1 MTEIVTHTHVT
12 RGDFYCVESRLEPC
26 GLVIFGASGDLTR
39 RKLVPALLSIF
50 QRGLLPEE
58 FFILGCARS
67 RMTDRQFRNKLRS
80 ELIQQADSLPRGI
93 IDVFLKRCY
102 YLAGDYN
109 ELSLYGSLSKRLEEL
124 DKQYSCTGNRI
135 FYLSTPPSLFEVIVS
150 RLGAL
155 GMTNEPG
162 DGSRWVRVVVEK
174 PFGHDLESALE
185 LDSKIAGVLKE
196 SQICRIDHYLG
207 KETVQNLLMFR
218 FANVVFE
225 PVWNR
230 RYVDNVQITVAETL
244 GVEHRAGY
252 FEQAGQLRD
261 MFQNHMMQMLALVA
275 MEPPASFDADRVRD
289 EKVKL
294 LRSIRPLEPGELD
307 RSIVR
312 AQYGPGVVGDT
323 QVVGYRRE
331 DGVSPESR
339 VETYVA
345 AKIMLDNWRWQG
357 VPFYLRS
364 GKRLARR
371 ISEIAITFKEV
382 PHLMFP
388 EVKPEHLMS
397 NVLVLNIQPEE
408 GVSLTVQAKRPG
420 PEVYMIPL
428 TLDFHYRSLFGKALP
443 EAYERLLMDCISGDQ
458 TLFIRRD
465 EVAAAWGLL
474 TPVLEAWEQDKV
486 DGGPA
491 VYPAG
496 SWGPKQADD
505 LLAIDNR
512 TWRKP
517 EVVAG

>member
-1 MTEIVTHTHVT
+1 MAEIITHTHVT
-12 RGDFYCVESRLEPC
+12 RGDFYCVESRLEAC
-26 GLVIFGASGDLTR
+26 ALVIFGASGDLTQ

-50 QRGLLPEE
+50 RRGLLPEE

-67 RMTDRQFRNKLRS
+67 RMTDRQFRSKLRS
-80 ELIQQADSLPRGI
+80 ELTQQADSVPRGI

-102 YLAGDYN
+102 YLAGDYSD
-109 ELSLYGSLSKRLEEL
+109 LDFYGSLGKRLEEL
-124 DKQYSCTGNRI
+124 DKQYSDTGNRI
-135 FYLSTPPSLFEVIVS
+135 FYLSTPPSLFEIIVQ
-150 RLGAL
+150 RLGTL
-155 GMTNEPG
+155 GMTSEPQ

-196 SQICRIDHYLG
+196 SQIYRIDHYLG

-225 PVWNR
+225 PIWNR

-294 LRSIRPLEPGELD
+294 LRSIRSLEPGELD

-312 AQYGPGVVGDT
+312 AQYGSGVVGDT
-323 QVVGYRRE
+323 QVVGYRRD

-382 PHLMFP
+382 PHLLFA
-388 EVKPEHLMS
+388 EVKSEHLLS

-420 PEVYMIPL
+420 PEVHMIPL

-443 EAYERLLMDCISGDQ
+443 EAYERLLVDCISGDQ

-465 EVAAAWGLL
+465 EVAVAWGLL
-474 TPVLEAWEQDKV
+474 TPVLEAWEQDKGE
-486 DGGPA
+486 GGLA

-496 SWGPKQADD
+496 SWGPKEADH

-517 EVVAG
+517 DVIAP